1 MKKLSTKEKGE
12 LYCELFYGSTKED
25 VISSLLKEN
34 GFTHQRLITDIQTTP
49 NQSDEAEGLDI

>member
-1 MKKLSTKEKGE
+1 MKKLNTKELGE
-12 LYCELFYGSTKED
+12 LYCELFYGSRQED

-49 NQSDEAEGLDI
+49 NQSDEAKGLDI